1 MSFLGALLL
10 ATTAT
15 APALTLCVAE
25 APCVEVA
32 ASTALPAAGG
42 PFLRRSAD
50 GRTARVG
57 VLPASGE
64 TRHIEFVVPATREL
78 PPRLNVEVKSAKSW
92 SWTAQVEAPESK
104 FRIEAPASDKLE
116 ITITADEFDPFV
128 VTAETKSVRLKA
140 QPLLSGRVLDGATN
154 KPLPGATIALPNGKS
169 LTITSGDGAFR
180 ARVPGEWPEHVTF
193 SMHGR
198 GTRVV
203 RLPRQREDTALPE
216 VTLRAASSVDLIIDN
231 RDALPS
237 KLSWQAVLRHSG
249 PNTEV
254 LQRGELAPASNRI
267 RIEDLAEGNVVISL
281 SGPKPMQRFGVLFE
295 LRDGDAAEQ
304 HVTITPS
311 RLIAHVLLGE
321 KPLPNA
327 KLSLFSWNA
336 RWEAIVNTDDDGTY
350 RDELWETGSFAIAA
364 SSKQFPNVYAENREV
379 TPGAEIKLDFII
391 PDHRVIAE
399 VVDGNGKPV
408 PHAWVWCEQFIN
420 GRKQPVGAGYTDD
433 SGKIT
438 FGPARVGRSII
449 RVLKEGI
456 PEPTPLTF
464 EIIESEREKT
474 VRIVLNDG
482 EARTLTVVDTR
493 TNPVAGASVIVAAIN
508 GVLPLGVTGIDGTL
522 RIGLADPRR
531 GTLFVVP
538 RGGGFGFLRLAT
550 VDGDEPKIVI
560 PDTGASLRVTTLDS
574 DGVPIPN
581 VTFLFQWNGMLLPL
595 EVQQEIERVQGV
607 AFRTNADG
615 VAWLPNLPPGYVELW
630 PLTSRAELD
639 RILSLAPP
647 DAAARIQVNR
657 GQQSVVMK
665 FRPVAV
671 SRATP

>member
-10 ATTAT
+10 AAFAT
-15 APALTLCVAE
+15 PPLATLCVAE

-32 ASTALPAAGG
+32 TSTPLPAAGG

-50 GRTARVG
+50 GQTARIG
-57 VLPASGE
+57 VLPLTGE
-64 TRHIEFVVPATREL
+64 TRQIEFVVPVTRDL
-78 PPRLNVEVKSAKSW
+78 PPRLHVEVKSTKSW

-104 FRIEAPASDKLE
+104 FRIELPKSEKPE
-116 ITITADEFDPFV
+116 IMITADGFDPFT
-128 VTAETKSVRLKA
+128 VTEETKTVRLKP

-154 KPLPGATIALPNGKS
+154 KPLPGATIALPDGKS
-169 LTITSGDGAFR
+169 LTTTSGDGAFR

-193 SMHGR
+193 SLRGR

-203 RLPRQREDTALPE
+203 VLPRQREDTALPE
-216 VTLRAASSVDLIIDN
+216 VTLRAASSIDLIVDN

-237 KLSWQAVLRHSG
+237 KLSWQAVLRHNG

-254 LQRGELAPASNRI
+254 LQRGELAAISKRI
-267 RIEDLAEGNVVISL
+267 HIEDLAEGSVIISL

-295 LRDGDAAEQ
+295 LRDGDTAEQ

-311 RLIAHVLLGE
+311 LLIARVLLGE
-321 KPLPNA
+321 KPVPNA

-336 RWEAIVNTDDDGTY
+336 RWEAIVNTEDDGTY

-364 SSKQFPNVYAENREV
+364 SSKEFPNVYVENRELA
-379 TPGAEIKLDFII
+379 PAAEIKLDFII

-399 VVDGNGKPV
+399 VVDGSGKPV
-408 PHAWVWCEQFIN
+408 PHARVTCEQFIN
-420 GRKQPVGAGYTDD
+420 GRKQPVGGGYTDND
-433 SGKIT
+433 GRIT

-456 PEPTPLTF
+456 AEPTPLTF

-493 TNPVAGASVIVAAIN
+493 NSPVAGASVIVAAIN
-508 GVLPLGVTGIDGTL
+508 GVLPLGVTGVDGTL

-550 VDGDEPKIVI
+550 VDGEEPKIVI
-560 PDTGASLRVTTLDS
+560 PDTGATLKVTTLDNE
-574 DGVPIPN
+574 GAPIPN

-615 VAWLPNLPPGYVELW
+615 IAWLPNLPPGYVELW